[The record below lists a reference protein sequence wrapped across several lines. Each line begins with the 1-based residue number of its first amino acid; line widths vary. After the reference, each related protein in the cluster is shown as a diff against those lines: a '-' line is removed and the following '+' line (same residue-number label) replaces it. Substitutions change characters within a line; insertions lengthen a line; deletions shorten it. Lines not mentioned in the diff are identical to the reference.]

1 MITDTQV
8 LSYYH
13 KGALSV
19 PVESVRISSIT
30 AAEFLLIQ
38 SQTHH
43 NKANYYPILPA
54 RLRHHGAG
62 VGAAE
67 APLRMDFDSR
77 RHAALGKHR
86 TDQLILNF
94 GPNVPAYV
102 EFGGIAITQL
112 INERH
117 EQLYM
122 SSIAH
127 LDKILQKK
135 LRDKFRFLLEIGVT
149 CVAVTTTVAT
159 VAINLLM
166 QFLDKYQAKQNT
178 RNTLNDLLVL
188 ATAIEGTSTL
198 LTEDS
203 LLRRFAAEVMGATCN
218 EQLGHLLLDF
228 STAEA
233 SERRRPLESK
243 GYVNR
248 GWQILERRSR

>member
-8 LSYYH
+8 LSYYYR
-13 KGALSV
+13 GALSV

-67 APLRMDFDSR
+67 APLRMAFDSR
-77 RHAALGKHR
+77 RHAALGKRR
-86 TDQLILNF
+86 TDHLILNF

-135 LRDKFRFLLEIGVT
+135 LRDKFRFFLEIGVT
-149 CVAVTTTVAT
+149 CVAVTAAVAT
-159 VAINLLM
+159 VAMNLLM

-178 RNTLNDLLVL
+178 RNTLNDVLVLVL
-188 ATAIEGTSTL
+188 ATAIEGTSAF

-228 STAEA
+228 STAQA

-248 GWQILERRSR
+248 